1 MKIKKKLTEYRRV
14 LHIARK
20 PDKEEYTTSSKIS
33 ALGIVL
39 IGTIGFVIFLLFTVL
54 GLTGL

>member
-39 IGTIGFVIFLLFTVL
+39 IGTFVIFLLFTVL